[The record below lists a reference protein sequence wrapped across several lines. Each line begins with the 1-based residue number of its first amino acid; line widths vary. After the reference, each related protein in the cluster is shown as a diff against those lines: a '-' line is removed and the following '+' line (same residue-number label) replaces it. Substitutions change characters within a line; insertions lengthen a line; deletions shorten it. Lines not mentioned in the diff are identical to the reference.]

1 MTKPP
6 TQTLST
12 SLARAVSLTINPL
25 ILPPLLVAVVLSGA
39 GADLSETLRISGGLA
54 ILLTLFPLGFLGW
67 MAHTGHSDSLV
78 VLSRRQRLRPYLFGL
93 ACAVLALIFVSEA
106 ADTSSGAVFSI
117 TLCFVANTA
126 LLMLLNH
133 RWKISIHTAA
143 AAGFLAV
150 LLTLSIVSTGGIPP
164 HLYLLAPG
172 IPLVMWARVH
182 SGAHSPGEVLA
193 GATLGLVAVPAEL
206 LLLHVLGLW

>member
-6 TQTLST
+6 TRPLSR

-25 ILPPLLVAVVLSGA
+25 ILPPLLVAVVLAEA
-39 GADLSETLRISGGLA
+39 GADVSETLRISGGLA

-67 MAHTGHSDSLV
+67 MARLGQSDSVV

-93 ACAVLALIFVSEA
+93 ACAVLALIFVSKA
-106 ADTSSGAVFSI
+106 ADTSAGAVFSI
-117 TLCFVANTA
+117 TLCFVANTV
-126 LLMLLNH
+126 LLMSVNY
-133 RWKISIHTAA
+133 RWKISIHAAA

-150 LLTLSIVSTGGIPP
+150 LFTLSIVSTGAIPP
-164 HLYLLAPG
+164 HLYLLVPAV
-172 IPLVMWARVH
+172 PLVMWARVH
-182 SGAHSPGEVLA
+182 SGAHSAGEVLA

-206 LLLHVLGLW
+206 ISLHFLGLW